1 MRVLLLCNK
10 SPWPPKDGGAAATLN
25 LIKELSASNVSVTVL
40 ALNTSK
46 HFVKEEDIPESLSKS
61 IIV

>member
-1 MRVLLLCNK
+1 MRILLLSSK

-25 LIKELSASNVSVTVL
+25 IIKGLSMRNASVTVL

-46 HFVKEEDIPESLSKS
+46 HFVKTDEIPEEFYK
-61 IIV
+61 